1 MLEKCRLYT
10 HDIDTEMHV
19 SVENIPSHQATS
31 HIPPRAGGSAH
42 APPFGKYSIDV
53 IVFCVYTSVAR
64 TCFIIW
70 TSEKFTAQCHSPLL
84 LSLFQN
90 FAFYCNLA
98 TPLNPLV
105 FFHIDQ
111 GHVAPIL
118 HCITCECMYVY
129 IYILMIIHV
138 YRYIYIHIYVNG
150 I

>member
-1 MLEKCRLYT
+1 MGMLEKCRLYT
-10 HDIDTEMHV
+10 HDIDTKMHV
-19 SVENIPSHQATS
+19 PVENIPSHQATS

-105 FFHIDQ
+105 FFILTRDTSHLYCIAS
-111 GHVAPIL
+111 HVNV
-118 HCITCECMYVY
+118 CMY
-129 IYILMIIHV
+129 IYIYSHDHTCI
-138 YRYIYIHIYVNG
+138 
-150 I
+150 